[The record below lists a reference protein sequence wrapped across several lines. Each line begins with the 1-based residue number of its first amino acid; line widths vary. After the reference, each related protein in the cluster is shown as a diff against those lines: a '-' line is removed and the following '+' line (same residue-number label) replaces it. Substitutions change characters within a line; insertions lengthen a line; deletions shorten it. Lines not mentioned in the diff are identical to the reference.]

1 MGNEERLLEYLR
13 RVTADLDDAHER
25 VRELEGR
32 EHEPVAV
39 VGIGCRF
46 PGGVRSPEDLWRL
59 VASGGDA
66 ISRFPANRGWDVHSL
81 YDPDPDGPGKT
92 YVVEGGFLHDAA
104 NFDAGF
110 FGISPREALAMDPQQ
125 RLLLETAWEALE
137 RAGIAPES
145 VRGSQTGVFVGMTYE
160 DYGSGRLQD
169 NEAVSGYVL
178 TGNTASVASG
188 RISYTFGLEGPAV
201 TVDTACSSSLVTL
214 HLAAQSLRQGE
225 CSLALAGGVT
235 VMPTPLTFVEFSRQ
249 RALSADG
256 RCKAFSASAD
266 GTGWA
271 EGVGLLVLERLSDA
285 RRNGHPVLA
294 VIRGS
299 AINQDGASSG
309 LTAPNGPSQQRVIRR
324 ALASAG
330 LAAAEV
336 DAVEAHGTGTRLG
349 DPVEAGA
356 LLAVYGRGRPED
368 RPLWLGSLKS
378 NIGHTQAAAGVA
390 GVIKMVMALRHAA
403 LPKTLHVDE
412 PSPHVDWSSGGV
424 RLLTDGRPWPE
435 TGHPRRAGVSAFGVS
450 GTNAHLI
457 LEEAPAA
464 DEAAPPSATRLPATP
479 WPLSAK
485 SGPGL
490 RDQAARLRVLLDSA
504 TDPAPVGHALATL
517 RSTFDHRAVAIG
529 GDRESLA
536 RALDALAAGDS
547 AAGLVSGVA
556 EAGGEAVFVFPG
568 QGSQWAGMAVELLDD
583 SPVFADRM
591 AACAAALA
599 PFTDWSLLDVVRG
612 SAGAPPLDRVD
623 VVQPVLWAVMVSLV
637 EVWRSFGVRP
647 AAVIGHSQG
656 EIAAAV
662 VAGGLSLEDG
672 ARVVALRSQVIAES
686 LAGRGGMVSVALG
699 EEHAEALAARW
710 PGRVSVAAVNGPA
723 SAVVSGEP
731 AAIEELLVACEAE
744 GIRARRVPVDYAS
757 HSGQV
762 DGLRER
768 LLDVL
773 APITPRT
780 GTVPFHSTVTGGRL
794 DTAGLDAGYWVRNL
808 RQTVRLEETVRGL
821 LTEGPRALIEISPHP
836 VLVPG
841 LQETSDATQAG
852 AAVLGTLRRDEG
864 GWPRFLTSLAEAHVG
879 GVDVDWGAAFTGEPG
894 GAEHLPTYA
903 FQGERYWLETD
914 PSGDPTSF
922 GLRTSEHPL
931 LGAVISQ
938 ADGQALL
945 TGRISVLGQPW
956 LADHVVHGLVLLPGT
971 AFVDL
976 AIQAGDHV
984 GCDRID
990 ELTLSHP
997 LTVGEHGAIR
1007 LQVLVGGA
1015 DESGRRSIGVY
1026 SQREDAADD
1035 DGWTLHAEGAL
1046 SNGPAVDVP
1055 DLAAWPP
1062 ADAVPGDAAGFYE
1075 LAEASGFDYGSVFQG
1090 LRAVWRRDDD
1100 IFAEAALPEPAV
1112 ADAPRFGVHPALLD
1126 AALHALGTGPEGQSG
1141 LPFSWRG
1148 VRLHSVGA
1156 TALRVRLSVTGPG
1169 TVAVLAADADGA
1181 PVFSAE
1187 ALAVRPVSADQVRDA
1202 NGGADSLFRLDWVAA
1217 VLPAEAD
1224 DTADS
1229 QDDTAISQ
1237 DDTADSRIVVRDG
1250 QAGECVG
1257 QVLEEMRS
1265 WLAQERPEASR
1276 LVVVTRGAVAAEPG
1290 EVPDPAHAAVW
1301 GLVRSAQAEH
1311 PGRFVL
1317 ADVRTGDDH
1326 DLLPRAMASGEP
1338 QLALRAEHLRVPR
1351 LVRVARTDSR
1361 PLRWDPDGTVLITG
1375 GTGTLG
1381 GLVARHLVAEH
1392 GVRHLLLAG
1401 RRGPDADGAA
1411 ALAEQLRE
1419 SGAEVAIVPCDVA
1432 DGEAVAEL
1440 LARVPA
1446 EHPLTAVVH
1455 AAGVL
1460 DDGVVESLT
1469 PDGIGKVLGAK
1480 VDGARHL
1487 DELTADL
1494 DLADFVLFS
1503 SAAGTLGTAGQGA
1516 YAAANAF
1523 LDALAQVR
1531 VARGR
1536 PGRSLAWG
1544 FWEQRSSLTADLDEQ
1559 GLARHARA
1567 GMVPL
1572 SAAAGLALLDTA
1584 LGRADDPA
1592 EAALLAS
1599 PVNLAALRA
1608 HPDPAALP
1616 AVLRSLVRQ
1625 TTRRTARSG
1634 SDGGSAL
1641 SARLVSLPEAEQR
1654 NALTDLVRNEAAA
1667 VLGHAASDTIGA
1679 ERAFRE
1685 LGFDSLTALELR
1697 NRLASAS
1704 GLVLPATLV
1713 FDHPTPAAVARHLQQ
1728 RLAGGTPVSAT
1739 SRVAAAVDEPV
1750 AIVAMA
1756 CRYPGGVSNPE
1767 ELWRLLDSGVDAIG
1781 AFPTGRGWPEDLF
1794 DPDPDRPG
1802 KSYVTEGGFLYE
1814 ADAFDAAF
1822 FAISPREALAIDPQ
1836 QRLLLETTWEVLE
1849 RAGIDPAT
1857 LRGSDTGVFSGIMYN
1872 DYAARLPSGM
1882 EGFEGHLGNG
1892 SAASVAS
1899 GRISYTFGFEGP
1911 AVSVDTACSSSLVA
1925 LHLAAQALR
1934 RGECSLA
1941 LAGGVSVMSTPALFR
1956 EFSRQRGLSPD
1967 GRSKAFAAA
1976 ADGAGFGEGV
1986 GMLLLE
1992 RLSDARRNGHEILA
2006 VVRGSAVNQDGA
2018 SNGLTAPNGPSQQRV
2033 IRQALASAGLDATE
2047 VDAVEAHGTGT
2058 TLGDPIEAQALLAT
2072 YGQDRPADAPLWL
2085 GSIKSNLGHTQAA
2098 AGVAGVIK
2106 MVLAMRHG
2114 MLPRTLHVD
2123 EPSPHVDWSS
2133 GAVELLTEARP
2144 WPATGR
2150 PRRVGVSSF
2159 GVSGTNAHAILEQG
2173 PPGAEPVPE
2182 AETSAV
2188 LPWVITARS
2197 DAALRAQAQRLAAQL
2212 EAEPARAG
2220 IGLSLLQTRS
2230 ALEHRA
2236 VVVAADQNELRGA
2249 LAALASGAEAAG
2261 LARGLASDRSTTVYV
2276 FPGQGAQWPGMAAE
2290 LLDSAPVFAQ
2300 RLRQCAD
2307 ALAPYTDWSLLDV
2320 VRGDPGAPSLD
2331 RVDVVQPVSFAV
2343 MVSLAELWRSY
2354 GVEPA
2359 AVVGHSQGEIA
2370 AACVAGAL
2378 SLEDAAR
2385 VVALRSRLIGQVLAG
2400 AGGMASVALPAPE
2413 VQARLA
2419 GYGGRVDVAA
2429 VNGPASVVVSGPP
2442 EDLDQ
2447 LVADWESEG
2456 VRARRIPVDYAS
2468 HSPQVERLREAL
2480 LDLLADLQPV
2490 AASVPFYSTLDG
2502 ELADGTGLDAGYW
2515 YRNLRHPVDFESAVK
2530 ALGARGTG
2538 AFVEVSAH
2546 PVLTSAVA
2554 DSLGDPS
2561 IPVVGTLRRNEG
2573 GLRRFLLSAG
2583 ELHTRGTAVDFRP
2596 AFEGVQARKVALPTY
2611 PFQRAR
2617 YWLEAAGG
2625 PGDLGSAGLTAPRHP
2640 LLGAAVDLAEDGG
2653 LVLTGRL
2660 SLKAQPWLADHAVH
2674 GTVLLPG
2681 TAFVELAVVAGDQV
2695 GCGLVDELVMEE
2707 PLALP
2712 GEGAVALQVRV
2723 SRGDDGQAT
2732 FTAHSRPWEAP
2743 AEALWTRHAVGAL
2756 APAAEPADFD
2766 FSAWP
2771 PSDAVAVDVSDFY
2784 PQAARSGFVYGPA
2797 FQGLKG
2803 LWRRGDE
2810 VFAEAVRAESGDL
2823 GTQPFGLHPALL
2835 DAALHAIGASGLAGA
2850 EGGGALPFAWSGVS
2864 LWATGASVLRVRL
2877 AAVGPEAVS
2886 VQLADGSGTPVASVR
2901 SLALR
2906 PVDPGLLRG
2915 SAATHPNSLFRL
2927 DWRPVPA
2934 PTDTAPIRCALVGRD
2949 EEGLAEALRAAGHDV
2964 VSVPK
2969 PGELPDADLVLVAC
2983 PPAAPLPESVRAAAG
2998 HALELVTWWLAEDR
3012 PDASRLIL
3020 VTRGAVATR
3029 SGEGVPDLAN
3039 AAAWGLVRS
3048 AQTENPD
3055 QFTLL
3060 DLDPAAEGTA
3070 VAAALALAGHEPQ
3083 LAVRSGGVLVPRL
3096 EQAARSAP
3104 GTIELPTDGSPWR
3117 LDVPTRGTVDGL
3129 TPVPAP
3135 EATADLRPGQVRV
3148 ALRAAGL
3155 NFRDVVLALGLV
3167 PDLRPLGSEGAGVV
3181 VETGPGVTD
3190 LAPGDR
3196 VMGVFDGAFGPLA
3209 VTERDLVARMPGG
3222 WTFAEAASVPTAF
3235 LTAYYALHDL
3245 AGLRAGERVLIHAA
3259 AGGVGM
3265 AAVQLARHW
3274 KAEVF
3279 GTASPGKW
3287 DALTGLGLDE
3297 GHLASSR
3304 TVDFEDA
3311 FADATGGAGMDV
3323 VLNSLAG
3330 DFVDAS
3336 LRLLPRGGRFVE
3348 MGKTDLRDPE
3358 RVAVACPGVAY
3369 RAFDLAEAG
3378 PGRVA
3383 AMLGEI
3389 LELFELGA
3397 LRPLP
3402 ITSWDLRA
3410 SRDAF
3415 RFLSQARHT
3424 GKIVLTLPPAP
3435 MDPNGTVLVTGGTG
3449 TLGRLVAR
3457 HLVAEH
3463 GVRRLLLASRR
3474 GPAAQGAQELVV
3486 ELRELG
3492 ADVTVTA
3499 CDMADRE
3506 AVRRLLDAVPAG
3518 HPLTAVVHAAGVL
3531 DDGVVGSLTADRID
3545 SVFRPKV
3552 DAALHL
3558 HELTRDADLAAFV
3571 LFSSAAGTVGGAG
3584 QANYAAANAFLDA
3597 LAYAR
3602 RRQGLP
3608 AQSLAWGLWAQETA
3622 MTSHL
3627 VEADR
3632 HRLSR
3637 SAVAPLSSAEGLA
3650 LLDEAGSRPEPV
3662 LVPLRLDLAALRSRT
3677 GAEVSPLL
3685 RGLLRAPAR
3694 RQADAGSGDSAGLA
3708 DRLARMPATEQVR
3721 TLLDLVRTQ
3730 AAAVLGHAS
3739 PDAVRA
3745 DQAFKELGFD
3755 SLTALELRNRLG
3767 SATGLRLP
3775 ATLVFD
3781 RPSPAALAAHLRE
3794 ELLGVR
3800 GSAVSV
3806 VSAAPAD
3813 EPIAIVG
3820 MACRFPGGARS
3831 PEAMWRLLSSG
3842 TDAVSAFPSDRGW
3855 DLEALYDADPTRL
3868 GTTYVKEGAFL
3879 YDAAEFDAGFFG
3891 ISPREALAMDPQ
3903 QRLLLETAWE
3913 AIERAGIDAASL
3925 RGSRTGVFAGTHG
3938 QDYVTLLSNAPELS
3952 EGYLTTG
3959 NAASVVSGR
3968 ISYTFGFE
3976 GPAITVDTA
3985 CSSSLVAL
3993 HLAAQSLRQGECSL
4007 ALVGGAA
4014 VMSTPVA
4021 FVEFSRQRGL
4031 APDGRCKPFAAAA
4044 DGTGWGEGVG
4054 VLLVERLSDALRNG
4068 REILAV
4074 VRGSAVNQD
4083 GASNGLTAPN
4093 GPSQQRVIR
4102 QALANAGLTPDGV
4115 DAVEAHGTGTTLGD
4129 PIEAGALLA
4138 TYGQDRP
4145 ADRPLWLGSL
4155 KSNIGHT
4162 QAAAGVAGV
4171 IKMVLALRH
4180 GVLPKTL
4187 HVDAPSPHIDWP
4199 SGAIRLLAEAQPWPE
4214 TRRPRR
4220 AGVSSFGV
4228 SGTNAHVILEQAPDL
4243 PPVKAERPVPP
4254 QALPMVLSAKDEDAL
4269 RARAADLRAVLD
4281 TTSVTDLGLSLATT
4295 RSAFAHRAVVVAQG
4309 RDEFARGLESVVS
4322 GGVEAIRGHAPEE
4335 LSPVFVFP
4343 GQGSQWVGMAVE
4355 LLGESGVFAGRMAEC
4370 AAALV
4375 PFTGWSLFDVLRGV
4389 EGAPSLERVDVVQPV
4404 LWAVMVSLAEV
4415 WVSFGVRPAAVVGHS
4430 QGEIA
4435 AAVVAGGLSLE
4446 DGARVVALRSRV
4458 IGESLA
4464 GLGAMVSVGLSVGE
4478 LRGGLGGWGG
4488 VVSVAAVNGPRSTVV
4503 SGERGALVEL
4513 VAECEAGGVRVR
4525 WVPVDYA
4532 SHSVQVDGVR
4542 ERLLEVLGSVVPV
4555 SGGVPFHSTVTGG
4568 LLDTAELG
4576 AEYWV
4581 RNLRETVLLEDR
4593 VRGLVGDGHRALV
4606 EVSPHPVLVPA
4617 LQETVDE
4624 CGQSVVVVGS
4634 LRRGDGG
4641 LRRLLVSLGEV
4652 YVRGVEV
4659 DWGVV
4664 FEGVGAGRVD
4674 LPTYPFQRQRHWL
4687 DAVPE
4692 RPTKTAAGP
4701 GEARFWAAVEDQDA
4715 TSLVAALDLEGAGL
4729 EEPLDAVLPALA
4741 SWREGQRKHSVLD
4754 SWRYRLSWRPL
4765 PEKTA
4770 TARPGTWLLVVPGE
4784 LADDEAVATS
4794 VRALE
4799 RAGRRTVQVSLDPRD
4814 LSVEAIAAPLRAVL
4828 AGGEPAVLAGGEPA
4842 AVLSLL
4848 ALAETPGAGHHVL
4861 PSGLARTMGLLGA
4874 LDQVGIAA
4882 PLWCLT
4888 RGAVSVGTA
4897 DPVAAPA
4904 QAMLW
4909 GLGRVVSA
4917 EQPQRWG
4924 GLVDLPEVCDAG
4936 IVERLGL
4943 ALTAPG
4949 EEDEL
4954 AVRAQGLFG
4963 RRLVRAPAGGR
4974 EPARRW
4980 SPAGTVLIT
4989 GGTGSLGGHTARWFA
5004 RQGAEHL
5011 LLVSRRGLGAPG
5023 AEELVAELEGLGP
5036 RVTVAPCDITDRDAV
5051 ATLLAAVPADL
5062 PLTAVVHTAA
5072 VLDDGV
5078 LDSLTPDRMDGVLR
5092 TKAGGALHLHELTLD
5107 LDLSAFVLFSSFA
5120 GTIGIAGQGNYAPG
5134 NAFLDGLARAR
5145 RAQGLTA
5152 TSIAWGHWNG
5162 GGIAEPGIE
5171 ARLRRRGASVIDPA
5185 LAVDALGQA
5194 LDHDETYLAVG
5205 EVDWEHLA
5213 TTVGTRPMALVQ
5225 DLVEARVLVRS
5236 ADGEPTAAPADD
5248 LAARLAGLP
5257 EPERRRVI
5265 LDLVRTHAAAALGHA
5280 GPEAVPA
5287 ERAFKELG
5295 FDSLTA
5301 VEFRNRLAAATGLR
5315 LPATLVFSHPSAA
5328 ALADHLLREFLPA
5341 GEGGAHPV
5349 LADLERLE
5357 ILLPTVPPG
5366 ALEDARV
5373 AERLRA
5379 LLRRHDELLAAAGG
5393 PRDTDEVDLDSATHE
5408 ELFALLDE
5416 ELGNP

>member
-25 VRELEGR
+25 VRDLESR

-46 PGGVRSPEDLWRL
+46 PGGVRSPDDLWRL
-59 VASGGDA
+59 VASGSDA
-66 ISRFPANRGWDVHSL
+66 ISRFPADRGWNMDAL

-104 NFDAGF
+104 SFDAGF

-125 RLLLETAWEALE
+125 RLLLETAWEAFE

-160 DYGSGRLQD
+160 DYGSGRLQGND
-169 NEAVSGYVL
+169 ALSGYVL

-225 CSLALAGGVT
+225 CTLALAGGVT

-249 RALSADG
+249 RALSPDG

-271 EGVGLLVLERLSDA
+271 EGVGLIVLERLSDA

-294 VIRGS
+294 VISGS

-330 LAAAEV
+330 LAAADV

-356 LLAVYGRGRPED
+356 LLAVYGKGRPDD

-390 GVIKMVMALRHAA
+390 GVIKMVMALRHAE

-424 RLLTDGRPWPE
+424 KLLTEARPWPE
-435 TGHPRRAGVSAFGVS
+435 TGRPRRAGVSAFGVS

-457 LEEAPAA
+457 LEEASAGA
-464 DEAAPPSATRLPATP
+464 ETEAPSAARFSATP
-479 WPLSAK
+479 WPLSAR
-485 SGPGL
+485 SAPAL
-490 RDQAARLRVLLDSA
+490 RAQAARLRGLLDTE
-504 TDPAPVGHALATL
+504 TDPASVGHALATL
-517 RSTFDHRAVAIG
+517 RSTFEHRAVAVG
-529 GDRESLA
+529 ADRESLT
-536 RALDALAAGDS
+536 RALDALAAGSS

-568 QGSQWAGMAVELLDD
+568 QGSQWVGMALELLDD

-591 AACAAALA
+591 EACAAALA
-599 PFTDWSLLDVVRG
+599 PFTDWSLTDVLGG
-612 SAGAPPLDRVD
+612 SEGSPPLDRVD

-662 VAGGLSLEDG
+662 VAGGLSLADG

-686 LAGRGGMVSVALG
+686 LAGRGGMVSVALD

-710 PGRVSVAAVNGPA
+710 PGGMSVAAVNGPA
-723 SAVVSGEP
+723 SAVVSGES
-731 AAIEELLVACEAE
+731 AAIEELLAACEAE
-744 GIRARRVPVDYAS
+744 GVRARRIPVDYAS
-757 HSGQV
+757 HSDHV
-762 DGLRER
+762 EGLRER
-768 LLDVL
+768 LLEVL
-773 APITPRT
+773 APITPRS
-780 GTVPFHSTVTGGRL
+780 GTVAFHSTVTGGRL
-794 DTAGLDAGYWVRNL
+794 DTASLDAEYWVRNL
-808 RQTVRLEETVRGL
+808 RRTVRLEETIRGL
-821 LTEGPRALIEISPHP
+821 LREGHRTLIEISPHP

-841 LQETSDATQAG
+841 LQETSDAAQAN

-864 GWPRFLTSLAEAHVG
+864 GWPRFLISLAEAYVG
-879 GVDVDWGAAFTGEPG
+879 GVDVDWGAAFTGGPG
-894 GAEHLPTYA
+894 RAEHLPTYA
-903 FQGERYWLETD
+903 FHDERYWVEADL
-914 PSGDPTSF
+914 SGDTTSF
-922 GLRTSEHPL
+922 GMRLSEHPL

-945 TGRISVLGQPW
+945 TGRISVPGQPW

-976 AIQAGDHV
+976 AIQAGDLV
-984 GCDRID
+984 GCDWIE
-990 ELTLSHP
+990 ELTLAHP
-997 LTVGEHGAIR
+997 LAVPEHGAIR

-1015 DESGRRSIGVY
+1015 DEAGRRSIGVY
-1026 SQREDAADD
+1026 SQREDTADD
-1035 DGWTLHAEGAL
+1035 DGWTLHAEGVL
-1046 SNGPAVDVP
+1046 SNAPTVGGHT
-1055 DLAAWPP
+1055 LAAWPP
-1062 ADAVPGDAAGFYE
+1062 AGAVLGDAARFYD
-1075 LAEASGFDYGSVFQG
+1075 LAEASGFEYGSVFQG
-1090 LRAVWRRDDD
+1090 LQAVWRCGDE
-1100 IFAEAALPEPAV
+1100 IFAEAALPESAV
-1112 ADAPRFGVHPALLD
+1112 ADAHRFGVHPALLD
-1126 AALHALGTGPEGQSG
+1126 AALHALGTGEGGQSG

-1156 TALRVRLSVTGPG
+1156 TALRVRLSITGSG
-1169 TVAVLAADADGA
+1169 TVAVVATDTHGA

-1187 ALAVRPVSADQVRDA
+1187 TLAVRPVSADQVRKA
-1202 NGGADSLFRLDWVAA
+1202 SGAADSLFRLDWTAA

-1224 DTADS
+1224 DTANHEVS
-1229 QDDTAISQ
+1229 VPA
-1237 DDTADSRIVVRDG
+1237 G
-1250 QAGECVG
+1250 QARECVD
-1257 QVLEEMRS
+1257 QVLQEMQS
-1265 WLAQERPEASR
+1265 WLVGERSESSR
-1276 LVVVTRGAVAAEPG
+1276 LVVVTHGAVAAGPG

-1301 GLVRSAQAEH
+1301 GLVRSAQTEH

-1317 ADVRTGDDH
+1317 ADVRTGDDR

-1338 QLALRAEHLRVPR
+1338 QIALRAEHMLVPR
-1351 LVRVARTDSR
+1351 LARVAKADSR
-1361 PLRWDPDGTVLITG
+1361 PLAWNPNGTVLITG

-1381 GLVARHLVAEH
+1381 GLFARHLVAEH

-1401 RRGPDADGAA
+1401 RRGPAAEGAA
-1411 ALAEQLRE
+1411 TLAEQLRA
-1419 SGAEVAIVPCDVA
+1419 SGAEVAIVACDVA
-1432 DGEAVAEL
+1432 DREAVVEL

-1469 PDGIGKVLGAK
+1469 PESVGKVLSAK
-1480 VDGARHL
+1480 VDGACHL

-1494 DLADFVLFS
+1494 DLAEFVLFS
-1503 SAAGTLGTAGQGA
+1503 SAAGTLGTAGQAA

-1531 VARGR
+1531 VAHGR

-1544 FWEQRSSLTADLDEQ
+1544 FWEQRSSLTAELDDQ
-1559 GLARHARA
+1559 GLARHTRA

-1572 SAAAGLALLDTA
+1572 SADAGLALFNTA
-1584 LGRADDPA
+1584 LRRADDPA

-1599 PVNLAALRA
+1599 PVNLAALSA
-1608 HPDPAALP
+1608 HQDLAAMP
-1616 AVLRSLVRQ
+1616 AVLRSLVRRGA
-1625 TTRRTARSG
+1625 RRPVRSG
-1634 SDGGSAL
+1634 SDGGSTL
-1641 SARLVSLPEAEQR
+1641 SAQLVSLPEAEQR
-1654 NALTDLVRNEAAA
+1654 DALADLVRSEAAA
-1667 VLGHAASDTIGA
+1667 VLGHSAPDTIGL

-1713 FDHPTPAAVARHLQQ
+1713 FDHPTPAAVARHLHQ
-1728 RLAGGTPVSAT
+1728 RLAGGQPVSTA
-1739 SRVAAAVDEPV
+1739 SPVAAAVDEPV

-1756 CRYPGGVSNPE
+1756 CRFPGGVTTPE
-1767 ELWRLLDSGVDAIG
+1767 ELWRLLDSGTDAIG
-1781 AFPTGRGWPEDLF
+1781 AFPTSRGWPEDLF

-1802 KSYVTEGGFLYE
+1802 KSYVTEGGFLDE

-1822 FAISPREALAIDPQ
+1822 FAISPREALTIDPQ

-1849 RAGIDPAT
+1849 RAGIDPAL

-1872 DYAARLPSGM
+1872 DYAARLPPGM
-1882 EGFEGHLGNG
+1882 KGFEGHLGNG

-1956 EFSRQRGLSPD
+1956 EFSRQRGLATD

-1986 GMLLLE
+1986 GVVLLE

-2033 IRQALASAGLDATE
+2033 IRQALAAAGLDATE

-2072 YGQDRPADAPLWL
+2072 YGQDRPEGDPLWL

-2106 MVLAMRHG
+2106 MVMAMRHG
-2114 MLPRTLHVD
+2114 VLPRTLHVD

-2144 WPATGR
+2144 WPETGR

-2173 PPGAEPVPE
+2173 PVEAEAVPE
-2182 AETSAV
+2182 AETAAT
-2188 LPWVITARS
+2188 LPWVISARS
-2197 DAALRAQAQRLAAQL
+2197 ETALRAQAQRLAAHL
-2212 EAEPARAG
+2212 ETAPARAG

-2236 VVVAADQNELRGA
+2236 VVVAADQEELRDT
-2249 LAALASGAEAAG
+2249 LAALASGSEAAG
-2261 LARGLASDRSTTVYV
+2261 LVQGLASERSKTVFV

-2290 LLDSAPVFAQ
+2290 LLESAPVFAE
-2300 RLRQCAD
+2300 RLRQCAE

-2320 VRGDPGAPSLD
+2320 VRGEPGAPPLD

-2378 SLEDAAR
+2378 GLKDAAR

-2400 AGGMASVALPAPE
+2400 AGGMASVALPAAE
-2413 VQARLA
+2413 VQARLVA
-2419 GYGGRVDVAA
+2419 RGGRVGVAA
-2429 VNGPASVVVSGPP
+2429 LNGPASVVVSGPP

-2447 LVADWESEG
+2447 LVAEWEAEG
-2456 VRARRIPVDYAS
+2456 VRARRVPVDYAS
-2468 HSPQVERLREAL
+2468 HSPQVELIREAL
-2480 LDLLADLQPV
+2480 LNLLADLAPV
-2490 AASVPFYSTLDG
+2490 VASVPFYSTLDG
-2502 ELADGTGLDAGYW
+2502 AMVDGTGLDAEYW
-2515 YRNLRHPVDFESAVK
+2515 YRNLRHPVDFDSAVR
-2530 ALGARGTG
+2530 ALGALGAG
-2538 AFVEVSAH
+2538 AFVEISAH
-2546 PVLTSAVA
+2546 PVLASALA
-2554 DSLGDPS
+2554 DSLADPS
-2561 IPVVGTLRRNEG
+2561 ISIVGTLRRGEG

-2583 ELHTRGTAVDFRP
+2583 ELYTRGTAVDFRA
-2596 AFEGVQARKVALPTY
+2596 AFEGVQARKIALPTY

-2617 YWLEAAGG
+2617 YWLEAVGGAG
-2625 PGDLGSAGLTAPRHP
+2625 DVGSAGLTAPPHP
-2640 LLGAAVDLAEDGG
+2640 LLGAAVDLADDGG

-2660 SLKAQPWLADHAVH
+2660 SLKAHPWLADHAVH

-2681 TAFVELAVVAGDQV
+2681 TALLDLAVTAGDQI
-2695 GCGLVDELVMEE
+2695 GCGLVDELVIEE
-2707 PLALP
+2707 PLTLP

-2723 SRGDDGQAT
+2723 GRADDGRAS
-2732 FTAHSRPWEAP
+2732 FTVHSRAWDAS
-2743 AEALWTRHAVGAL
+2743 AEGPWTRHAVGAL
-2756 APAAEPADFD
+2756 GPAPMPESFD

-2771 PSDAVAVDVSDFY
+2771 PSGAVAVDVSDFY
-2784 PQAARSGFVYGPA
+2784 GQAARSGFVYGPA

-2810 VFAEAVRAESGDL
+2810 VFAEAARVQSEDL
-2823 GTQPFGLHPALL
+2823 GGEAFALHPALL
-2835 DAALHAIGASGLAGA
+2835 DAALHAIGASGLTGA

-2877 AAVGPEAVS
+2877 AAAGQDAVT

-2906 PVDPGLLRG
+2906 PLDPGLLRG
-2915 SAATHPNSLFRL
+2915 PAATHPNSLFRL
-2927 DWRPVPA
+2927 DWRPAPA
-2934 PTDTAPIRCALVGRD
+2934 PSDATLVRCVLVGRD
-2949 EEGLAEALRAAGHDV
+2949 EDGLIEALRAAGHDA
-2964 VSVPK
+2964 VSVPTL
-2969 PGELPDADLVLVAC
+2969 GELPDAELVLATC
-2983 PPAAPLPESVRAAAG
+2983 PRAAASPESVRAAAG
-2998 HALELVTWWLAEDR
+2998 HALELVNWWLGEDR
-3012 PDASRLIL
+3012 PDPSRLVLI
-3020 VTRGAVATR
+3020 TRGAVATR
-3029 SGEGVPDLAN
+3029 LGEDVPDLAN

-3048 AQTENPD
+3048 AQTENSD
-3055 QFTLL
+3055 QFALL
-3060 DLDPAAEGTA
+3060 DLDSAADGSA
-3070 VAAALALAGHEPQ
+3070 VAAALAMVMHEPQ
-3083 LAVRSGGVLVPRL
+3083 LAIRSGGVLVPRL
-3096 EQAARSAP
+3096 EQAARAAP
-3104 GTIELPTDGSPWR
+3104 GTIELPRDGSPWR
-3117 LDVPTRGTVDGL
+3117 LDVQTRGTVDGL
-3129 TPVPAP
+3129 TPIAAP
-3135 EATADLRPGQVRV
+3135 EAVADLRPGQVRV

-3167 PDLRPLGSEGAGVV
+3167 PDVRPLGSEGAGIV

-3196 VMGVFDGAFGPLA
+3196 VMGVFEGAFGPLA
-3209 VTERDLVARMPGG
+3209 VTARDLVARIPGG

-3235 LTAYYALHDL
+3235 LTAYYALRDL
-3245 AGLRAGERVLIHAA
+3245 AGLRPGERVLIHAV

-3287 DALTGLGLDE
+3287 DALGGLGLDE

-3304 TVDFEDA
+3304 TLDFEAA
-3311 FADATGGAGMDV
+3311 FADATGGEGMDV
-3323 VLNSLAG
+3323 ILNSLAR

-3348 MGKTDLRDPE
+3348 MGKTDLREPE
-3358 RVAVACPGVAY
+3358 RVAAAHPGVTY
-3369 RAFDLAEAG
+3369 RSFDLAEAG

-3383 AMLGEI
+3383 AMLSEI

-3435 MDPNGTVLVTGGTG
+3435 MDPNGTVLITGGTG
-3449 TLGRLVAR
+3449 TLGGLVAR
-3457 HLVAEH
+3457 HLVTEH

-3474 GPAAQGAQELVV
+3474 GPAAEGAEGLVL
-3486 ELRELG
+3486 ELRDLG
-3492 ADVTVTA
+3492 AEVTVAA

-3506 AVRRLLDAVPAG
+3506 AVARLLDGVPAR
-3518 HPLTAVVHAAGVL
+3518 HKLTAVVHAAGVL

-3545 SVFRPKV
+3545 SVFRPKA

-3597 LAYAR
+3597 LSHAR
-3602 RRQGLP
+3602 RSQGLP
-3608 AQSLAWGLWAQETA
+3608 AQSLAWGLWQQETT

-3632 HRLSR
+3632 SRLSR
-3637 SAVAPLSSAEGLA
+3637 AAVAPLSSAEGLA
-3650 LLDEAGSRPEPV
+3650 LLDEARTHAEPV
-3662 LVPLRLDLAALRSRT
+3662 LVPLRLNLAALRSRT
-3677 GAEVSPLL
+3677 REGAVLPLL
-3685 RGLLRAPAR
+3685 RGMLRAPVR
-3694 RQADAGSGDSAGLA
+3694 RQADAGSGDSSGLA
-3708 DRLARMPATEQVR
+3708 ERLARMPVTEQGR
-3721 TLLDLVRTQ
+3721 ALLDLVRTQ

-3739 PDAVRA
+3739 ADAIRA

-3781 RPSPAALAAHLRE
+3781 QPSPAALAAHLRE
-3794 ELLGVR
+3794 ELLGVQ
-3800 GSAVSV
+3800 GPAESV
-3806 VSAAPAD
+3806 VSAAPVD

-3855 DLEALYDADPTRL
+3855 DLEALYDADPRRL
-3868 GTTYVKEGAFL
+3868 GTTYVREGAFL

-3913 AIERAGIDAASL
+3913 AIERAGIDAAGL

-3938 QDYVTLLSNAPELS
+3938 QDYVTLLSNAPETS

-4074 VRGSAVNQD
+4074 VSGSAVNQD

-4102 QALANAGLTPDGV
+4102 QALANAGLTPADV

-4155 KSNIGHT
+4155 KSNFGHT

-4199 SGAIRLLAEAQPWPE
+4199 SGAVQLLAEAQPWPE

-4243 PPVKAERPVPP
+4243 PAAKAKAKAATERLAPSRT
-4254 QALPMVLSAKDEDAL
+4254 LPMVLSAKDEDAL
-4269 RARAADLRAVLD
+4269 RAKALDLRAVLD
-4281 TTSVTDLGLSLATT
+4281 AAPVGDLGLSLVTT
-4295 RSAFAHRAVVVAQG
+4295 RSAFAHRAVVIAQG
-4309 RDEFARGLESVVS
+4309 RDAFARGLESVVS
-4322 GGVEAIRGHAPEE
+4322 GGAEVVRGHAAEA
-4335 LSPVFVFP
+4335 LSTVFVFP

-4355 LLGESGVFAGRMAEC
+4355 LLEESPVFAGRMAE
-4370 AAALV
+4370 
-4375 PFTGWSLFDVLRGV
+4375 
-4389 EGAPSLERVDVVQPV
+4389 
-4404 LWAVMVSLAEV
+4404 
-4415 WVSFGVRPAAVVGHS
+4415 
-4430 QGEIA
+4430 
-4435 AAVVAGGLSLE
+4435 
-4446 DGARVVALRSRV
+4446 
-4458 IGESLA
+4458 
-4464 GLGAMVSVGLSVGE
+4464 
-4478 LRGGLGGWGG
+4478 
-4488 VVSVAAVNGPRSTVV
+4488 
-4503 SGERGALVEL
+4503 
-4513 VAECEAGGVRVR
+4513 
-4525 WVPVDYA
+4525 
-4532 SHSVQVDGVR
+4532 
-4542 ERLLEVLGSVVPV
+4542 
-4555 SGGVPFHSTVTGG
+4555 
-4568 LLDTAELG
+4568 
-4576 AEYWV
+4576 
-4581 RNLRETVLLEDR
+4581 
-4593 VRGLVGDGHRALV
+4593 
-4606 EVSPHPVLVPA
+4606 
-4617 LQETVDE
+4617 
-4624 CGQSVVVVGS
+4624 
-4634 LRRGDGG
+4634 
-4641 LRRLLVSLGEV
+4641 
-4652 YVRGVEV
+4652 
-4659 DWGVV
+4659 
-4664 FEGVGAGRVD
+4664 
-4674 LPTYPFQRQRHWL
+4674 
-4687 DAVPE
+4687 
-4692 RPTKTAAGP
+4692 
-4701 GEARFWAAVEDQDA
+4701 
-4715 TSLVAALDLEGAGL
+4715 
-4729 EEPLDAVLPALA
+4729 
-4741 SWREGQRKHSVLD
+4741 
-4754 SWRYRLSWRPL
+4754 
-4765 PEKTA
+4765 
-4770 TARPGTWLLVVPGE
+4770 
-4784 LADDEAVATS
+4784 
-4794 VRALE
+4794 
-4799 RAGRRTVQVSLDPRD
+4799 
-4814 LSVEAIAAPLRAVL
+4814 
-4828 AGGEPAVLAGGEPA
+4828 
-4842 AVLSLL
+4842 
-4848 ALAETPGAGHHVL
+4848 
-4861 PSGLARTMGLLGA
+4861 
-4874 LDQVGIAA
+4874 
-4882 PLWCLT
+4882 
-4888 RGAVSVGTA
+4888 
-4897 DPVAAPA
+4897 
-4904 QAMLW
+4904 
-4909 GLGRVVSA
+4909 
-4917 EQPQRWG
+4917 
-4924 GLVDLPEVCDAG
+4924 
-4936 IVERLGL
+4936 
-4943 ALTAPG
+4943 
-4949 EEDEL
+4949 
-4954 AVRAQGLFG
+4954 
-4963 RRLVRAPAGGR
+4963 
-4974 EPARRW
+4974 
-4980 SPAGTVLIT
+4980 
-4989 GGTGSLGGHTARWFA
+4989 
-5004 RQGAEHL
+5004 
-5011 LLVSRRGLGAPG
+5011 
-5023 AEELVAELEGLGP
+5023 
-5036 RVTVAPCDITDRDAV
+5036 
-5051 ATLLAAVPADL
+5051 
-5062 PLTAVVHTAA
+5062 
-5072 VLDDGV
+5072 
-5078 LDSLTPDRMDGVLR
+5078 
-5092 TKAGGALHLHELTLD
+5092 
-5107 LDLSAFVLFSSFA
+5107 
-5120 GTIGIAGQGNYAPG
+5120 
-5134 NAFLDGLARAR
+5134 
-5145 RAQGLTA
+5145 
-5152 TSIAWGHWNG
+5152 
-5162 GGIAEPGIE
+5162 
-5171 ARLRRRGASVIDPA
+5171 
-5185 LAVDALGQA
+5185 
-5194 LDHDETYLAVG
+5194 
-5205 EVDWEHLA
+5205 
-5213 TTVGTRPMALVQ
+5213 
-5225 DLVEARVLVRS
+5225 
-5236 ADGEPTAAPADD
+5236 
-5248 LAARLAGLP
+5248 
-5257 EPERRRVI
+5257 
-5265 LDLVRTHAAAALGHA
+5265 
-5280 GPEAVPA
+5280 
-5287 ERAFKELG
+5287 
-5295 FDSLTA
+5295 
-5301 VEFRNRLAAATGLR
+5301 
-5315 LPATLVFSHPSAA
+5315 
-5328 ALADHLLREFLPA
+5328 
-5341 GEGGAHPV
+5341 
-5349 LADLERLE
+5349 
-5357 ILLPTVPPG
+5357 
-5366 ALEDARV
+5366 
-5373 AERLRA
+5373 
-5379 LLRRHDELLAAAGG
+5379 
-5393 PRDTDEVDLDSATHE
+5393 
-5408 ELFALLDE
+5408 
-5416 ELGNP
+5416 